1 MYAAAVAVYT
11 NGKGARRMKK
21 EELWQTFY
29 RTGRVEDY
37 LHYRQ
42 ACRNAKED
50 AHAPDNRRDRDPGKQ
65 QYR

>member
-1 MYAAAVAVYT
+1 
-11 NGKGARRMKK
+11 MKK

-42 ACRNAKED
+42 ECRNAKED